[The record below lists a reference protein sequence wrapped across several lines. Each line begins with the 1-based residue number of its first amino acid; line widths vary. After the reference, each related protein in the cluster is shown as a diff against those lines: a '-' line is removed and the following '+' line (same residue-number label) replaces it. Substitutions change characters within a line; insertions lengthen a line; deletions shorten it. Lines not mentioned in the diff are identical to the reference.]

1 MLLTLIANQA
11 SQPYEV
17 RVTRLLALLL
27 LLGLC
32 LVAVVKG

>member
-1 MLLTLIANQA
+1 MLLTLIANHSA
-11 SQPYEV
+11 KPYEV
-17 RVTRLLALLL
+17 RVTRLLALFL